1 MSGKEKPHLN
11 LIIIGHVDH
20 GKSTGIGHMFY
31 DAGAVSE
38 KTIKDFEAEAKAL
51 GKESFKYAWVLDKLK
66 EERER
71 GLTIDLAFYKFE
83 TPKYFF
89 TVIDAPGHRDFVK
102 NMVTGAS
109 QADGAVLFISAKR
122 GEYEA
127 GTNPGGQTREHAFL
141 AKTLGVDQMVV
152 AVNKMDDPTVNWSQ
166 QRYDEVKDGVSRLLK
181 MVGYDVGKIHF
192 VPTSGWT
199 GDNLYNKS
207 TNIPWYKGPTVFEA
221 LDEFVVPEKPIDRPL
236 RIPVQEVYSIRGV
249 GTVPVGKVETGVL
262 KLDSRL
268 IFMPSKEEGE
278 VKSIETHYTRIPEAT
293 PGDNIGFNVK
303 GIAREKIKRGDVAGY
318 LNNQPR
324 VAKAFNG
331 RIFVIHH
338 PTAIAQGYTPVL
350 HIHTAQMAVRFDKLI
365 SKIDPRSGQVVEQN
379 PSYLRTGEAAIVRF
393 VPLQPVAME
402 VYTDFPQLGR
412 FALRDMGTTIGAGIV
427 LEVEE

>member
-20 GKSTGIGHMFY
+20 GKSTSIGHMFY

-141 AKTLGVDQMVV
+141 AKTLGVDQVVV

-166 QRYDEVKDGVSRLLK
+166 QRYEEVKDGVSRLLR
-181 MVGYDVGKIHF
+181 MVGYDISKIHF

-207 TNIPWYKGPTVFEA
+207 ANMPWYKGPTVFQA
-221 LDEFVVPEKPIDRPL
+221 LDEFVVPEKPIDKPL

-262 KLDSRL
+262 KMDSHL
-268 IFMPSKEEGE
+268 IFMPSKEEGD
-278 VKSIETHYTRIPEAT
+278 VKSIETHYTRIPEAV

-303 GIAREKIKRGDVAGY
+303 GIERNKIKRGDVAGY
-318 LNNQPR
+318 LNNPPR
-324 VAKAFNG
+324 VAKAFKG
-331 RIFVIHH
+331 RIFIIHH

-350 HIHTAQMAVRFDKLI
+350 HIHTAQMAVRFDQLI

-393 VPLQPVAME
+393 VPLQPVSME
-402 VYTDFPQLGR
+402 VYTDFPQMGR
-412 FALRDMGTTIGAGIV
+412 FALRDMGATIGAGIV
-427 LEVEE
+427 LDVEE